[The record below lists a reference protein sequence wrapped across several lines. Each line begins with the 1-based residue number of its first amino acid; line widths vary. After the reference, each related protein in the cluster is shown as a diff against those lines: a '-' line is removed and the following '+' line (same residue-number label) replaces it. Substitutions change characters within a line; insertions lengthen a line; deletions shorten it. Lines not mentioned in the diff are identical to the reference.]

1 MSKTG
6 KMERRAYNF
15 TVEKR
20 DDETKKLIGHAA
32 VFDTIGDGGFFR
44 EKISPGAFTKSIQSD
59 DVRALFNHDSNYVLG
74 RNTAGTLKLSED
86 QRGLVVE
93 IDPPDTQ
100 WARDLLTSI
109 ERGDISQ
116 MSFGFETIKDSWE
129 RGAKNEPD
137 LRTLEEVKLW
147 DVSPV
152 TFPFYLETDIALR
165 NREAWINEEVVNKPL
180 KHKLLKDK
188 LNLKLK
194 TGGL

>member
-1 MSKTG
+1 MKG
-6 KMERRAYNF
+6 KIERRAYNF

-44 EKISPGAFTKSIQSD
+44 EKISPGAFAKSIGRD

-165 NREAWINEEVVNKPL
+165 NREAWINENIVNKPL
-180 KHKLLKDK
+180 RHKLLKEK
-188 LNLKLK
+188 LNLRIKA
-194 TGGL
+194 GG